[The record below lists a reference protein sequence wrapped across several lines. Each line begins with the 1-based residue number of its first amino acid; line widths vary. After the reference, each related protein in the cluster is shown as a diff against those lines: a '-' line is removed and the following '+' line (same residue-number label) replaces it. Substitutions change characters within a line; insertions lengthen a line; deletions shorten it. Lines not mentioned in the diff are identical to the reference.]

1 MNIQA
6 EDVLNALFNPN
17 EKVCLRVFADR
28 KGDPFSGQKYSC
40 EAAKF
45 NDYKDTLK
53 KHNEANRG
61 IFFVVN
67 LGGDND
73 KDIIRINAQFVEMD
87 EGTFE
92 EQQAKIDAFALPPS
106 MIIRT
111 RKSLHT
117 YWFMKDAKVEKFR
130 VIQKGLV
137 KHFHGDPACVNE
149 SRVMR
154 LPGFNHCK
162 QEPVEVVCISFHPE
176 RKYTQEQLEEILP
189 IEEEAVTEVKKGTE
203 KGLNIVQHGCDF
215 IKYCKEHA
223 AELSEHD
230 WYAMISNLAVFDGG
244 DRLIHELSNPYP
256 GYSESVTNKKINHF
270 IESGTKPMTCA
281 VIAEKGFKC
290 PRLEDGSCSCKAPAA
305 LCYQP
310 MSVTGL
316 RDIISGLTAAGD
328 VVVDMQT
335 AIEFVEEYLYNVDP
349 ATAGT
354 IINYELKK
362 VFKDFKA
369 AELKSLI
376 SRQKQLAKDYQS
388 GQKARQNKLE
398 VSDFQEWYVS
408 TEKGLK
414 FMPGVLAEHMAE
426 SENVFYAAETYY
438 VYRNGVYV
446 EMPELEAQKLI
457 RDKMISTETKMN
469 QITDAEHQWRI
480 LVQKDLRELNANPF
494 IINLKNGLY
503 NLQEDKL
510 VEHTPD
516 YYSTVQLNAS
526 YDPKAQCPRF
536 KQYLK
541 EVLDVDQIPLIQ
553 EMLGYFLVPITRA
566 QKCFVIVGE
575 GGAGKSQLLL
585 VLNQVLLGS
594 ENVSNVSWQALN
606 ERFKT
611 AELFG
616 KLANIFADL
625 PTKNID
631 DNGIFKALVG
641 EDYLTVEKKNKNP
654 FSFQSKARLLF
665 SCNTIPRN
673 LGDKSEGFYRR
684 LILIRFDHAVP
695 EDIKDPNLL
704 EKLRNEADGI
714 FLFALEGLRRLIGNN
729 YKFSVTERNNRELD
743 QYREESDN
751 VLSFVGECCE
761 LGEGF
766 DYGSTELYN
775 AYKGF
780 CDDSG
785 VKPYSQKNFV
795 KQLMANFPGLERGVD
810 KLGKR
815 RIITGL
821 RFIPDDF
828 D

>member
-45 NDYKDTLK
+45 NNYKDTLK

-61 IFFVVN
+61 IFYVVN

-244 DRLIHELSNPYP
+244 DRLIHELSTPYP

-684 LILIRFDHAVP
+684 L
-695 EDIKDPNLL
+695 
-704 EKLRNEADGI
+704 
-714 FLFALEGLRRLIGNN
+714 
-729 YKFSVTERNNRELD
+729 S
-743 QYREESDN
+743 
-751 VLSFVGECCE
+751 
-761 LGEGF
+761 
-766 DYGSTELYN
+766 
-775 AYKGF
+775 
-780 CDDSG
+780 
-785 VKPYSQKNFV
+785 
-795 KQLMANFPGLERGVD
+795 
-810 KLGKR
+810 KR
-815 RIITGL
+815 
-821 RFIPDDF
+821 
-828 D
+828 

>member
-61 IFFVVN
+61 IFYVVN

-457 RDKMISTETKMN
+457 RDKMISTETKMH